1 LAQTPQAFG
10 TVRSWIFGMAE
21 IRTVTTLRHKR
32 DEIGASV
39 ANYAAGKTLVQRR

>member
-1 LAQTPQAFG
+1 MAQTPQAFG
-10 TVRSWIFGMAE
+10 TV
-21 IRTVTTLRHKR
+21 RHKR